1 MLKREVL
8 KETKL
13 TQFYTNAQLM
23 APTLKCSVSTLSVSM
38 YLGTSSNFEKDQDDV
53 DKLVNL
59 IISLSCV
66 LKHCRTVP
74 SSVIPHYFT
83 LEV

>member
-1 MLKREVL
+1 M
-8 KETKL
+8 
-13 TQFYTNAQLM
+13 AQ
-23 APTLKCSVSTLSVSM
+23 TLKCSVSILSISI
-38 YLGTSSNFEKDQDDV
+38 YLGTSSNFEMDQDDV

-59 IISLSCV
+59 IIGFSCV

-83 LEV
+83 QKV